1 MITILCKETVYT
13 YNVYHIVRAFYPDE
27 EIEQRLDPK
36 QEPLVKAEWQESAGA
51 GAGQKIRFGFEITEA
66 DVERIESGTDVQR
79 RKRIVTKLAYQFLSE
94 RSGRQLAWGMLTGVR
109 PTKLAMQTMER
120 GKSGAETSAFL
131 QEEYCVSEE
140 KAVLAVDIAKR
151 EKQLLSCLDEK
162 EGFSLYVGI
171 PFCPS
176 ICSYCSFSSSPIG
189 LWKDR
194 VDAYLDALYREIA
207 AIGKI
212 TAASGKRLNTVY
224 IGGGTPTTLEPDQ
237 LERLLSWIDAAFPQ
251 ENLLEYTI
259 EAGRPDSITRQKLE
273 VIRKH
278 PVTRISVN
286 PQTMQQDTLD
296 AVGRRHTVREVKEA
310 FYMARELGFD
320 NINMDLIAGLPGEGA
335 VQMQDTLRQ
344 IMELAPDSL
353 TVHSLAIKRAARMGQ
368 EKKSSQSAE
377 IARMIED
384 SEEAAARMGMKPYY
398 LYRQKNIAG
407 NFENVGYAKVDKA
420 GIYNVLIMEEKQ
432 SIIACGAGSSTKR
445 VWTTPNSNETY
456 QIKRCE
462 NVKDVA
468 QYIARIDEMIERK
481 RQLFAEE

>member
-1 MITILCKETVYT
+1 MT
-13 YNVYHIVRAFYPDE
+13 
-27 EIEQRLDPK
+27 
-36 QEPLVKAEWQESAGA
+36 
-51 GAGQKIRFGFEITEA
+51 
-66 DVERIESGTDVQR
+66 
-79 RKRIVTKLAYQFLSE
+79 
-94 RSGRQLAWGMLTGVR
+94 
-109 PTKLAMQTMER
+109 
-120 GKSGAETSAFL
+120 
-131 QEEYCVSEE
+131 
-140 KAVLAVDIAKR
+140 
-151 EKQLLSCLDEK
+151 
-162 EGFSLYVGI
+162 
-171 PFCPS
+171 
-176 ICSYCSFSSSPIG
+176 
-189 LWKDR
+189 
-194 VDAYLDALYREIA
+194 
-207 AIGKI
+207 
-212 TAASGKRLNTVY
+212 
-224 IGGGTPTTLEPDQ
+224 
-237 LERLLSWIDAAFPQ
+237 AFPQ

-398 LYRQKNIAG
+398 LYRIPTKHIRLKDARMSRT
-407 NFENVGYAKVDKA
+407 
-420 GIYNVLIMEEKQ
+420 LH
-432 SIIACGAGSSTKR
+432 SISQGLTR
-445 VWTTPNSNETY
+445 
-456 QIKRCE
+456 
-462 NVKDVA
+462 
-468 QYIARIDEMIERK
+468 
-481 RQLFAEE
+481 